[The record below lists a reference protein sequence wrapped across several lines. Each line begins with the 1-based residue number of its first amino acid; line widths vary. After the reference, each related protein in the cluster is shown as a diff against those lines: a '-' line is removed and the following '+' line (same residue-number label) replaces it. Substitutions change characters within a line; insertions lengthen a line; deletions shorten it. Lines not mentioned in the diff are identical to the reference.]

1 MKKLLFVCVVFA
13 SIFLLTNCQNE
24 GKEKLTGI
32 WKLDVMDINNTPISG
47 SSLGGWLWEFNDEG
61 GYLINVAGAVEKG
74 TYKLSKEKLTLS
86 SVTNK
91 DRPDQ
96 TYTIAKLDSAS
107 LNLVSATEKNKT
119 SLTFIKVSGGEV
131 GEKD

>member
-1 MKKLLFVCVVFA
+1 MKKLLFVLSVIVSVVF
-13 SIFLLTNCQNE
+13 LTNCQSE
-24 GKEKLTGI
+24 QKEKLAGI

-47 SSLGGWLWEFNDEG
+47 SSLGGWLWEFNEEG

-74 TYKLSKEKLTLS
+74 TYKIDKEELTLS

-91 DRPDQ
+91 DRPAQ

-107 LNLVSATEKNKT
+107 MNLVSISEKNKT
-119 SLTFIKVSGGEV
+119 SLSFIKMKGEV
-131 GEKD
+131 GETD